1 MSKRKKLAPSVPS
14 KAYLVS
20 FGDTMTALL
29 AFFIVL
35 NSLAKE
41 QTGANMHSGTGS
53 FVNAFSSSGQPGHLS
68 GSRSNEVIQQ
78 EAQKPIYALAEN
90 MKDKSDKHVGPDEKN
105 EHQRVIDR
113 EKEQFQKF
121 LAELESQLDLD
132 SLPEIEDQ
140 VVFDS
145 FEPPD
150 SATGKLSLHAV
161 QLISEAVSKLREPG
175 VTLEI
180 VLWAD
185 MPAASSLKRKLDK
198 SVELRREVERTFWMK
213 ANQKTRIR
221 YRVKPWLFADAKR
234 PYLSVILGKSSVT
247 P

>member
-53 FVNAFSSSGQPGHLS
+53 FVNAFASSGSPGDLA
-68 GSRSNEVIQQ
+68 GDRSSEMLQQ

-90 MKDKSDKHVGPDEKN
+90 LQDSEKKIGPDDEN
-105 EHQRVIDR
+105 ERQRIINR
-113 EKEQFQKF
+113 EKEAFQKF
-121 LAELESQLDLD
+121 LAQLEKQLDLKTLR
-132 SLPEIEDQ
+132 SIENQ

-145 FEPPD
+145 FERPD
-150 SATGKLSLHAV
+150 PKTGKLSLHAV
-161 QLISEAVSKLREPG
+161 KLISESVNKLRDPD
-175 VTLEI
+175 VTMEI
-180 VLWAD
+180 ILWAD
-185 MPAASSLKRKLDK
+185 MPSASSLGRKMNQSND
-198 SVELRREVERTFWMK
+198 LRDEVERTFWMRSD
-213 ANQKTRIR
+213 QKSRIR
-221 YRVKPWLFADAKR
+221 YRVKPWLFTDAKR
-234 PYLSVILGKSSVT
+234 PYLSVVLGKHGS
-247 P
+247 